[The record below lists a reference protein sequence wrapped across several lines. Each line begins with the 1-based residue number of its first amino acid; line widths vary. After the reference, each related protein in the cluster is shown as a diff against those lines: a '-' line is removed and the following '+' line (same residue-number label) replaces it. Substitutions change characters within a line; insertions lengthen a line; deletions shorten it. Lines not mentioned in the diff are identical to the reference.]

1 MLTLMFLMLQRC
13 GLIILLAYLLMN
25 VQRFRAMLSNRS
37 SKRVKI
43 FLIMIFGLFAIISNF
58 SGVEVSQNQIIA
70 DQLFSRLQPGS
81 SLANTRVL
89 TIGVSGMIGGP
100 LVGTTVGI
108 FSGIIRFLQGGVDA
122 HTYIISSVLVG
133 ILSGNY
139 GQKWIRK
146 KVFPPVQE
154 GFFLGM
160 IMEIVQMFCILLF
173 GSNLREAWDL
183 VLFVGLP
190 MIVVNSIG
198 SAIFLSIIETTLS
211 QEEMAKAVQ
220 THDVLQLAN
229 ETLPYFRTGLN
240 QKSSTEAAK
249 IIQRFIKV
257 SAVSITDQQQILA
270 HVGVGSDHH
279 KSLSDILTGL
289 SKEVLADGKTREAHS
304 REQIG
309 CDHLGCPLEAA
320 IVIPL
325 KSRQQVIGT
334 LKMYFTDTK
343 DLTFVERQL
352 AEGLGNIFSSQIELG
367 EMETEGKLLKD
378 AEIKSLQAQVNP
390 HFLFNAMNT
399 ISALIRVNS
408 EQARELLLQM
418 SLFLRSNLQGA
429 RQPVIPLRQELEQ
442 LDAFMNLEFARFP
455 NRYTVKQMV
464 GEGPEEILVPPFILQ
479 VLVENAF
486 RHAFQSRKTGN
497 LVNIQVRKEEK
508 GIHLEVS
515 DNGYGIEEGLFLLVG
530 KETVP
535 SEKGTGSALEN
546 LNKRLIN
553 LYGEKAALH
562 FSSSK
567 EGTSISCSIPIQRKG
582 EEEYANPISG

>member
-25 VQRFRAMLSNRS
+25 IQRFRAMLSSRS
-37 SKRVKI
+37 SRRVKI
-43 FLIMIFGLFAIISNF
+43 FLILIFGLFAVISNF
-58 SGVEVSQNQIIA
+58 SGVEVSQNQIIV

-100 LVGTTVGI
+100 IVGTMVGI
-108 FSGIIRFLQGGVDA
+108 LSGIIRFLQGGVDA

-133 ILSGNY
+133 ILSGFY
-139 GQKWIRK
+139 GRKWIRRNM
-146 KVFPPVQE
+146 FPPVRE
-154 GFFLGM
+154 GFFLG
-160 IMEIVQMFCILLF
+160 ITMEVVQMICILLF
-173 GSNLREAWDL
+173 GSSLREAWEL
-183 VLFVGLP
+183 VLFVALP

-229 ETLPYFRTGLN
+229 ETLPYFRAGLN
-240 QKSSTEAAK
+240 QQSSTEAAK

-257 SAVSITDQQQILA
+257 AAVSITDQQQILA

-279 KSLSDILTGL
+279 KPSSEILTGL
-289 SKEVLADGKTREAHS
+289 SKEVLADGEIKEAHS

-309 CDHLGCPLEAA
+309 CNHPGCPLEAA

-325 KSRQQVIGT
+325 KSRQHVIGT

-343 DLTFVERQL
+343 DVTFVERQL

-367 EMETEGKLLKD
+367 EMETERKLLKD

-408 EQARELLLQM
+408 EQARELLLQL

-429 RQPVIPLRQELEQ
+429 RQPVIPLRQELQQ

-455 NRYTVKQMV
+455 NRYTVKQLI
-464 GEGPEEILVPPFILQ
+464 EEDLDEVLVPPFILQ

-497 LVNIQVRKEEK
+497 KVNIQVRKEAK
-508 GIHLEVS
+508 GIQLEVS
-515 DNGYGIEEGLFLLVG
+515 DNGYGIEEGLLLQVG

-546 LNKRLIN
+546 LNKRLMN
-553 LYGEKAALH
+553 LYGEQAALH

-567 EGTSISCSIPIQRKG
+567 NGTAVSCSIPMQRK
-582 EEEYANPISG
+582 EEEHADLISR